1 MLNPAI
7 GKLLEAY
14 DSKYQL
20 VLDVAHRARV
30 IAATAEKN
38 KISLDEKPVN
48 LALNELAHS
57 MGLM

>member
-38 KISLDEKPVN
+38 KISLEEKPVD
-48 LALNELAHS
+48 LALNDLAHS